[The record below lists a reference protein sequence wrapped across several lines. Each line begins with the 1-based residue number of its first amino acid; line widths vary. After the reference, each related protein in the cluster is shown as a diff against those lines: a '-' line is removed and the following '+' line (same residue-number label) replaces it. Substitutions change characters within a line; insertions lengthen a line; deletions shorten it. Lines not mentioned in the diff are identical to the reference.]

1 NCDSSLSRD
10 LFAVLALVSIVA
22 ATGVVSLS
30 ICSGSASERGI
41 VETIVSAM
49 VLMTSGGGV
58 PVMIV
63 FQS

>member
-1 NCDSSLSRD
+1 
-10 LFAVLALVSIVA
+10 LALVSIVA

-30 ICSGSASERGI
+30 ICYGSASKRGI
-41 VETIVSAM
+41 VETIISVMVS
-49 VLMTSGGGV
+49 MTSGGGV